1 MKSFRKSEV
10 AKCVDSPP
18 FFNCYFSRNR
28 VKMQS
33 VQKSAIDK
41 QFSWKRDDVTRG
53 EERQDGKFM
62 IDDHWSSNAKNGR
75 RTKITHAREGLPRQ
89 ELRRVHWLWSSGL
102 RTGRGSWS
110 AAWWWFRCWF
120 YWFCWNCC
128 WWWWWF
134 WQWVPMTM
142 ELHYVVR
149 FPNCQ

>member
-33 VQKSAIDK
+33 VQKLASAIDK

-62 IDDHWSSNAKNGR
+62 IIDHKQNAIPFISFN
-75 RTKITHAREGLPRQ
+75 A
-89 ELRRVHWLWSSGL
+89 LRR
-102 RTGRGSWS
+102 
-110 AAWWWFRCWF
+110 
-120 YWFCWNCC
+120 
-128 WWWWWF
+128 
-134 WQWVPMTM
+134 
-142 ELHYVVR
+142 
-149 FPNCQ
+149 